1 MAINGESK
9 DKLKSRLARAI
20 GHLNAVYRMVD
31 EEKYCIDVLH
41 QLKAVQAALDKT
53 SEVILKQHLQT
64 CVVEAIQGQDSARV
78 IEELMQVFKHA
89 PTLYAEQDS
98 SVELVNLTNAAAAI
112 KPTAK
117 SSEKTQQSSSSSG
130 CCH

>member
-1 MAINGESK
+1 MYTYCMAINDESK
-9 DKLKSRLARAI
+9 EKLKSRLARAI

-64 CVVEAIQGQDSARV
+64 CVVEAIKGQDSTRV

-89 PTLYAEQDS
+89 PTLYSDDDAVIEVS
-98 SVELVNLTNAAAAI
+98 
-112 KPTAK
+112 TAGGGGENK
-117 SSEKTQQSSSSSG
+117 QQSSG

>member
-1 MAINGESK
+1 MAINGEAK

-31 EEKYCIDVLH
+31 DEKYCIDVLH

-64 CVVEAIQGQDSARV
+64 CVVDAIQAQDSTRV

-89 PTLYAEQDS
+89 PTLYAEEDS
-98 SVELVNLTNAAAAI
+98 SVELINLTTAASAA
-112 KPTAK
+112 KPIAK
-117 SSEKTQQSSSSSG
+117 SPEKQQPGG

>member
-1 MAINGESK
+1 MAITDESK

-31 EEKYCIDVLH
+31 EKKYCIDVLH

-53 SEVILKQHLQT
+53 SEVILKQHLET
-64 CVVEAIQGQDSARV
+64 CVTEAIKGQDSAKV
-78 IEELMQVFKHA
+78 IDELIQVFKYA
-89 PTLYAEQDS
+89 PSLYAEEPDNS
-98 SVELVNLTNAAAAI
+98 EVVSITTSKSAAEKSQTEKEKPASAA
-112 KPTAK
+112 
-117 SSEKTQQSSSSSG
+117 SSG

>member
-1 MAINGESK
+1 MAINDESK

-53 SEVILKQHLQT
+53 SEIILKQHLQT
-64 CVVEAIQGQDSARV
+64 CVVEAIKGQDSARV
-78 IEELMQVFKHA
+78 IEELVQVFKHA
-89 PTLYAEQDS
+89 PTLCVTDEDAAELS
-98 SVELVNLTNAAAAI
+98 SASNANAAE
-112 KPTAK
+112 KK
-117 SSEKTQQSSSSSG
+117 SQPG

>member
-1 MAINGESK
+1 MAITSDSK
-9 DKLKSRLARAI
+9 EKLKSRLAKAI

-53 SEVILKQHLQT
+53 SEVILKQHLET
-64 CVVEAIQGQDSARV
+64 CVVEAIRGQDAAKV

-89 PTLYAEQDS
+89 PSLYTGNDDNTPQ
-98 SVELVNLTNAAAAI
+98 T
-112 KPTAK
+112 
-117 SSEKTQQSSSSSG
+117 SETISTSNTQSQSG

>member
-98 SVELVNLTNAAAAI
+98 GIELVNLTTAAASV
-112 KPTAK
+112 KPVAT
-117 SSEKTQQSSSSSG
+117 KTSDDKQSGG